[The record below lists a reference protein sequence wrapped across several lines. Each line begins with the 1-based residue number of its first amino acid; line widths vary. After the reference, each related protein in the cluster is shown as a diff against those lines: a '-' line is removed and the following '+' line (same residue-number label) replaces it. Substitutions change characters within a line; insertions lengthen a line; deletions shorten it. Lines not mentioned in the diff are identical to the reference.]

1 MNAGTDLHACWTLNY
16 VAVTVTTTAARMFS
30 LLYPVED
37 CDSGIH
43 CTTAQNGTLGECII
57 MIARWFGCQWLFQ
70 ALFWGRD
77 SPQDFFLPKWFSV
90 KVYWIVV
97 ALGFTKNKTNKQK
110 IVLAW
115 NALIAMD
122 SWGNH
127 HHLFVAFYQALQNK
141 AICCGRKIYVIIA
154 LCCAYPCI
162 QWFPFNNFWDTACMC
177 WLYKYSY
184 GGERLSSDNFHYVC
198 QLTPVLLGAPYIIL
212 GIWSANSLLFRKASN
227 ITTY

>member
-1 MNAGTDLHACWTLNY
+1 MIFCQSVLN
-16 VAVTVTTTAARMFS
+16 
-30 LLYPVED
+30 
-37 CDSGIH
+37 SG
-43 CTTAQNGTLGECII
+43 CI
-57 MIARWFGCQWLFQ
+57 
-70 ALFWGRD
+70 
-77 SPQDFFLPKWFSV
+77 
-90 KVYWIVV
+90 
-97 ALGFTKNKTNKQK
+97 GFHQKQKQTKK

-115 NALIAMD
+115 NALIATD

-127 HHLFVAFYQALQNK
+127 NHHLFVAFYQALQNK
-141 AICCGRKIYVIIA
+141 AICSSRKIYVIA

-184 GGERLSSDNFHYVC
+184 GEERLSSDNFHYVC

-212 GIWSANSLLFRKASN
+212 GIWSANSLLLRKASN